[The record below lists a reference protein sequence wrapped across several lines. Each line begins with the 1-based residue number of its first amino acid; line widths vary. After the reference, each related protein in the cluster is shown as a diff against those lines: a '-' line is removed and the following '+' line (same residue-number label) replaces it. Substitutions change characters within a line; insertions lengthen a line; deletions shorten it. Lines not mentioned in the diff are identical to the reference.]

1 MEVTVDV
8 CGLAEA
14 EAVLADLAAAFEVP
28 VVVDGEPYRV
38 DLLWGAAMGQV
49 RHLEEPRLIEEA
61 EEALA
66 VARAEQRTVL
76 RDLSWGKPASDRL
89 TLTPDL
95 MAALTREPTSVLVGT
110 GVYGR
115 IDPGC
120 PRY

>member
-49 RHLEEPRLIEEA
+49 RHLEETRLIEEA

-76 RDLSWGKPASDRL
+76 RDLSRGTPAFDRL
-89 TLTPDL
+89 TLTRDL
-95 MAALTREPTSVLVGT
+95 KESGSASCRESAGQYV
-110 GVYGR
+110 
-115 IDPGC
+115 
-120 PRY
+120 